1 METPSKVFLRKA
13 SGLVR
18 EISFTDVLLY
28 NIAQISIGIGIAYI
42 VLFDP
47 AFYPGSSM
55 ELSII
60 ITTIG
65 CMFFAMVYSLFSV
78 TMPRSGGDYVFVT
91 RTLHP
96 AIGFAMNWNF
106 ALWEIF
112 YVGWSA
118 GLFGFLGL
126 STFFAILG
134 SVTGNPQMATYAQ
147 AVSSPNG
154 YVLLGTVVII
164 LFTLLLIF
172 GVRSYF
178 KFQTASF
185 IIALVGSLLTI
196 VVLAASDSASFI
208 TAFNHYA
215 SALGVT
221 SPDAYH
227 DIINE
232 AVKAGYAAGAP
243 FSWDATLKSTLW
255 AFLALAISMLS
266 TVFAGE
272 IKSVKKNQM
281 IGIPASLILCGG
293 LFVVMAYLIVR
304 TVGYDFLGAAAYL
317 YYVNPSA
324 YPLPTAPWYSLFA
337 ALLSSNILVT
347 FLILVSFAI
356 WSIYWVAV
364 CAIYSSRSML
374 AWSIDRLTP
383 KWVGHVSEKYRTPV
397 SAILISMIGGWIF
410 LLIYAYTPY
419 LVTLVG
425 MLGLAITIL
434 TVCIAGLVLP
444 YRRREIF
451 EKSPANYRI
460 AGIPAIS
467 LFSLGGII
475 YLGYT
480 IYLFLIDSV
489 VAANTPSN
497 EIAIVGFIVSGF
509 VYFYAARAYQ
519 KRKGIDVDLAYKEVP
534 VE

>member
-1 METPSKVFLRKA
+1 LETPSKVFLRKA

-42 VLFDP
+42 VLFVP
-47 AFYPGSSM
+47 SFYPGASM

-65 CMFFAMVYSLFSV
+65 CMFFALVYSLFSV

-96 AIGFAMNWNF
+96 ALGFAMNWNF

-134 SVTGNPQMATYAQ
+134 SITGNPQMATYAE
-147 AVSSPNG
+147 AVSGPNG

-196 VVLAASDSASFI
+196 VVLAATDPASFI
-208 TAFNHYA
+208 TTFNHYA
-215 SALGVT
+215 SALGVA

-232 AVKAGYAAGAP
+232 AVKAGYTAGAP

-255 AFLALAISMLS
+255 PFLALAISMLS

-272 IKSVKKNQM
+272 IKSVKKNQLV
-281 IGIPASLILCGG
+281 GIPASLVLCGG
-293 LFVVMAYLIVR
+293 LFVVMAYLVVR
-304 TVGYDFLGAAAYL
+304 TVGYDFLGAVAYL

-324 YPLPTAPWYSLFA
+324 YSLPTAPWYSLFA
-337 ALLSSNILVT
+337 ALVSSNIVVT
-347 FLILVSFAI
+347 LLILVSFAI

-383 KWVGHVSEKYRTPV
+383 KWVGNVSEKYRTPV

-434 TVCIAGLVLP
+434 AVCVAGLVLP
-444 YRRREIF
+444 FRRREIF
-451 EKSPANYRI
+451 EKSPANYRV

-467 LFSLGGII
+467 IFSLGGII
-475 YLGYT
+475 YLLYT
-480 IYLFLIDSV
+480 IYLFLIDDV

-509 VYFYAARAYQ
+509 IYFYIARAYQ
-519 KRKGIDVDLAYKEVP
+519 KSKGIDVDLAYKEVP